1 MVKLAYQYDIDSVS
15 LLLFR
20 MLFALPF
27 YVGVWLYHK
36 KEWNARSLS
45 KKERLGILG
54 IGITGYYLSSFF
66 DFKGLSYITASLERL
81 ILYTYPTMVLIL
93 SAVFLRKKI
102 SLKMILSILFTYAG
116 MIIIFTD
123 EGGILT
129 GNNEELLLGSI
140 FVGLSAFFYASYMVI
155 SYAVVSG
162 IGSIR
167 LTTYSM
173 IISCILVFIH
183 YFITTNSNLLGY
195 QAEVYLYSIGMA
207 VFATVI
213 PSFMINEG
221 IKRLGAP
228 NVSIIG
234 TIGPVSTITL
244 SILLLGEM
252 LTLTQFGGGLIIIG
266 GVAFLTWNRRKK

>member
-20 MLFALPF
+20 MLFSLPF
-27 YVGVWLYHK
+27 YIGVWLYHK
-36 KEWNARSLS
+36 REWSSRTLS
-45 KKERLGILG
+45 KKEKLGILG

-93 SAVFLRKKI
+93 SAVFLKKKI
-102 SLKMILSILFTYAG
+102 SLG
-116 MIIIFTD
+116 MIVSIIFTYIGMVIIFAD
-123 EGGILT
+123 EGGILI
-129 GNNEELLLGSI
+129 GNREDLILGAI
-140 FVGLSAFFYASYMVI
+140 FVALSAFFYASYMVI

-183 YFITTNSNLLGY
+183 FFITTNSNLLGY
-195 QAEVYLYSIGMA
+195 QMEVYLYSIGMA
-207 VFATVI
+207 VFATFI

-244 SILLLGEM
+244 SIILLGEM
-252 LTLTQFGGGLIIIG
+252 LTLQQFGGALVIIG
-266 GVAFLTWNRRKK
+266 GVTFLSWRRGK